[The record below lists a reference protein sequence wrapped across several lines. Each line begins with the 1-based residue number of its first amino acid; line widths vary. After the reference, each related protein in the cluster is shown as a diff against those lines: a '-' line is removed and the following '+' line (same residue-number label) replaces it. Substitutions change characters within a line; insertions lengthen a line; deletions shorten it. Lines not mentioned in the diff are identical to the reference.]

1 MSSAARRLAVRF
13 DEAVWH
19 EAVRGF
25 SREPLQVA
33 TSARR
38 AIERRGIALA
48 DVRPC
53 EAVGP
58 DGTQLAACAKLY
70 LPLGDAPPSERPM
83 AFVLRLAREPDTTL
97 AWIFVAFGHR
107 HPGPGVRSV
116 YERAHR
122 QLHGRFPTRGDSG

>member
-1 MSSAARRLAVRF
+1 MSSSGRRLAVRV
-13 DEAVWH
+13 DEAVWR

-25 SREPLQVA
+25 SRGPLQIA

-38 AIERRGIALA
+38 VVERDGLALA

-53 EAVGP
+53 EALGP
-58 DGTQLAACAKLY
+58 DGTQLAGCAKVY
-70 LPLGDAPPSERPM
+70 LPLGDGPPSERPM
-83 AFVLRLAREPDTTL
+83 AFVLRLAREPSGTL
-97 AWIFVAFGHR
+97 VWVFVAFGHR

-122 QLHGRFPTRGDSG
+122 QLHGHFPEHDAG